1 MRFCGWLCFLI
12 AAAGICAAQESNF
25 STGPQYLMIGS
36 PMFLRPIATP
46 TLSLSETPAT
56 TSAPVT
62 EAAVASET
70 SVPPIATR
78 QADLTRVYW
87 GSRDAAEPASETASA
102 TTSSTNTET
111 TSVIEITGNAPPSN
125 LPVSIFNVGVEETVD
140 AQSLRE
146 RGYGVTVSEASSF
159 WKTHKPH
166 AVRTFTNRDV
176 ERLHGE

>member
-12 AAAGICAAQESNF
+12 AAAGVCSAQESNF

-46 TLSLSETPAT
+46 TLSLSETPA
-56 TSAPVT
+56 APALPAT
-62 EAAVASET
+62 EAAVAPET
-70 SVPPIATR
+70 YAPAAALPVPAG
-78 QADLTRVYW
+78 LSRVYW
-87 GSRDAAEPASETASA
+87 GSRDASESASA
-102 TTSSTNTET
+102 AATET
-111 TSVIEITGNAPPSN
+111 TSVIEVSGTVPPN
-125 LPVSIFNVGVEETVD
+125 LPASIFNAGVEETVD